1 MNRIRKARELRD
13 EGFTL
18 IELLIVI
25 VVLAILAAA
34 VIFGLSGITGDSAKA
49 SCNSDAKSTEVAVEL
64 LVTLLS
70 LACPATTA
78 NACSEVLKVRFPKA
92 SVVSLRTG

>member
-1 MNRIRKARELRD
+1 MIQRLYESRVKANE
-13 EGFTL
+13 ESGFTL

-49 SCNSDAKSTEVAVEL
+49 SCNSDAKSTEVA
-64 LVTLLS
+64 S
-70 LACPATTA
+70 
-78 NACSEVLKVRFPKA
+78 
-92 SVVSLRTG
+92 